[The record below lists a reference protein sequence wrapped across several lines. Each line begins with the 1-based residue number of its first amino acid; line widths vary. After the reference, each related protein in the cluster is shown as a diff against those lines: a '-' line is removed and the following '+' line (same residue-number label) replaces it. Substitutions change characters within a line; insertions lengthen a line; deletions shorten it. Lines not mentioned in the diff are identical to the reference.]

1 MEEFL
6 SLSECALSACDI
18 VLRKADK
25 KKEKLLSSTQRHS
38 LIEQLNAAQEA
49 ALVLHV
55 AVLLLFHSVTQTLL
69 NASGR
74 FVPTIVTFLQSH
86 LPAPTYELLLKLQG
100 TPQTPA
106 TSNNGAVIIYLI
118 SYFPFTLHIRFGYS
132 RVDRQRRWRATVE
145 RACCYGR
152 IDATRPRSGRHFQEI
167 VEQSNTGID
176 HLIYFNIFSW
186 MFYFQYIFWVMDYE
200 LFLRFSIETS
210 NIYIY
215 MLLFG
220 LFE

>member
-100 TPQTPA
+100 TRQT
-106 TSNNGAVIIYLI
+106 T
-118 SYFPFTLHIRFGYS
+118 
-132 RVDRQRRWRATVE
+132 
-145 RACCYGR
+145 
-152 IDATRPRSGRHFQEI
+152 
-167 VEQSNTGID
+167 EQSSFI
-176 HLIYFNIFSW
+176 
-186 MFYFQYIFWVMDYE
+186 
-200 LFLRFSIETS
+200 
-210 NIYIY
+210 
-215 MLLFG
+215 
-220 LFE
+220 